1 MKSYQAAVVCDGISL
16 TCLSVLH
23 RLRALALCR
32 FWGMGS
38 TTALQILPRDPRH
51 RFE

>member
-23 RLRALALCR
+23 RRRVLAPRR
-32 FWGMGS
+32 FWGMGL
-38 TTALQILPRDPRH
+38 TTALQTWPRDPRH